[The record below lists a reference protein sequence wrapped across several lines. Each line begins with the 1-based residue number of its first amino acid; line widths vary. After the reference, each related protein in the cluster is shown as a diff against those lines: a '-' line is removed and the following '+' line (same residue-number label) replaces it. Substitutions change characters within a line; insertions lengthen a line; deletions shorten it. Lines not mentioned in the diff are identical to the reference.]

1 MARRTR
7 NQLPQ
12 LTRAHKIAFIAG
24 PLVLAPILV
33 IGVIVEN
40 RTGSTT
46 TTSPSTPTSATSS
59 TARTPSPAP
68 PTPQPS
74 DPDERDNP
82 TDLTFGQ
89 TARFTS
95 TAGDSNIPLEFIVSA
110 PAPFTPSKN
119 ALYFDAVSSVGGKGT
134 RQATNVY
141 FTLTITNTSTAQTY
155 DPDFVFSH
163 LSETGDDDQISRVVD
178 GDVNGL
184 SDDLSGKVIKP
195 GESVTIKD
203 GYSVKSARSVRYELA
218 VDGLAGTSFYF
229 SK

>member
-12 LTRAHKIAFIAG
+12 LTRAHKIALIAG
-24 PLVLAPILV
+24 PLVLAPIIV

-46 TTSPSTPTSATSS
+46 TTSPATA
-59 TARTPSPAP
+59 TATTQPAAKPSSPAP
-68 PTPQPS
+68 PTLQPG
-74 DPDERDNP
+74 DPEERENP

-89 TARFTS
+89 TARFIS
-95 TAGDSNIPLEFIVSA
+95 TAGDNNIPLEFTVSA
-110 PAPFTPSKN
+110 PTPFTPGKN

-141 FTLTITNTSTAQTY
+141 FTLTITNTSTTQTY
-155 DPDFVFSH
+155 DPNFVFSH
-163 LSETGDDDQISRVVD
+163 LSGTGNDDQISRVVD
-178 GDVNGL
+178 DDIEGL
-184 SDDLSGKVIKP
+184 SDLSGKVIKP
-195 GESVTIKD
+195 GKSVTIKD
-203 GYSVKSARSVRYELA
+203 GYSVKSASSVRYELA
-218 VDGLAGTSFYF
+218 ADGLAGTSFYY